1 MWPQFFFLWLLETK
15 DTRQWIPQVF
25 FCRKYTRLVFSFSFN
40 IVQKQL
46 LIDGFKSERNGLF
59 FYSNADNF
67 VRQELLV

>member
-1 MWPQFFFLWLLETK
+1 MWPQFFFLWLVEIK

-25 FCRKYTRLVFSFSFN
+25 FCQKYTRLVFSLSFN

-59 FYSNADNF
+59 FTGMQIISYAKSF
-67 VRQELLV
+67 